1 MQRTVRDGPWY
12 RYPMVWLVIT
22 PPVGA
27 VIAGIITM
35 VLILQAPERDV
46 RIPHPTAAIIHG
58 NAHSS
63 VMPPVD

>member
-1 MQRTVRDGPWY
+1 MKIPAHDGPWY
-12 RYPMVWLVIT
+12 RHPLMWLVVT

-27 VIAGIITM
+27 VIAGVVTM

-46 RIPHPTAAIIHG
+46 RIPHPTQAVIHG